1 MNGIYMDYMNNIW
14 EFFINSTRDLC
25 YRIMY
30 GTGKWTKNN
39 LLDKDVSTFDMYV
52 DEDEEIHIIYSKLS
66 GEIKYCTMKNKKWL
80 GRTIVEETKEKYE
93 VKDLKVEIINAK
105 MHIIYLKIDKLGND
119 HGLLVDCIWDGR
131 KVNNIEL
138 QDVIVASS
146 LKANYL
152 ETIVNEN
159 GINLYFITDEGDE
172 LSLNKCSFENNK
184 WSQKKRLYGIQGK
197 NISFSIIKENY
208 ITHIINKST
217 EEGIYLLEHIYIDI
231 NGKIKDYKLYESNNE
246 IKEPILFLKN
256 NRLNCCFIENSK
268 VYYSTFDNNEWS
280 FPILYETENEDTL
293 EIYKCFM
300 YSDIENSIVENLV
313 YLSEGEDFIIYVPK
327 DFKINNKLSSKIQK
341 EDTID
346 YENRE
351 FARTKLELLKEKAER
366 KNLEEKIHVLNIQLQ
381 KMQKYMEEYE
391 EKISLLSEQK
401 RKVDENYNVFIEFR
415 QNIQKDL
422 DDTQKLLTKEV
433 ATKNEINNKMK
444 ILNEELKEKNG
455 VIEDANI
462 LIISLKN
469 EINDLKK
476 IIKNQEAK
484 IKINEDEKEALISEK
499 NKLASDLEI
508 ERNQTIMGRL
518 LRKKTG
524 EI

>member
-1 MNGIYMDYMNNIW
+1 
-14 EFFINSTRDLC
+14 
-25 YRIMY
+25 
-30 GTGKWTKNN
+30 
-39 LLDKDVSTFDMYV
+39 
-52 DEDEEIHIIYSKLS
+52 
-66 GEIKYCTMKNKKWL
+66 
-80 GRTIVEETKEKYE
+80 
-93 VKDLKVEIINAK
+93 
-105 MHIIYLKIDKLGND
+105 
-119 HGLLVDCIWDGR
+119 
-131 KVNNIEL
+131 
-138 QDVIVASS
+138 
-146 LKANYL
+146 
-152 ETIVNEN
+152 
-159 GINLYFITDEGDE
+159 
-172 LSLNKCSFENNK
+172 
-184 WSQKKRLYGIQGK
+184 
-197 NISFSIIKENY
+197 
-208 ITHIINKST
+208 
-217 EEGIYLLEHIYIDI
+217 
-231 NGKIKDYKLYESNNE
+231 
-246 IKEPILFLKN
+246 
-256 NRLNCCFIENSK
+256 
-268 VYYSTFDNNEWS
+268 
-280 FPILYETENEDTL
+280 
-293 EIYKCFM
+293 M

>member
-1 MNGIYMDYMNNIW
+1 
-14 EFFINSTRDLC
+14 
-25 YRIMY
+25 
-30 GTGKWTKNN
+30 
-39 LLDKDVSTFDMYV
+39 
-52 DEDEEIHIIYSKLS
+52 
-66 GEIKYCTMKNKKWL
+66 
-80 GRTIVEETKEKYE
+80 
-93 VKDLKVEIINAK
+93 
-105 MHIIYLKIDKLGND
+105 
-119 HGLLVDCIWDGR
+119 
-131 KVNNIEL
+131 
-138 QDVIVASS
+138 
-146 LKANYL
+146 
-152 ETIVNEN
+152 
-159 GINLYFITDEGDE
+159 
-172 LSLNKCSFENNK
+172 
-184 WSQKKRLYGIQGK
+184 
-197 NISFSIIKENY
+197 
-208 ITHIINKST
+208 
-217 EEGIYLLEHIYIDI
+217 
-231 NGKIKDYKLYESNNE
+231 
-246 IKEPILFLKN
+246 
-256 NRLNCCFIENSK
+256 
-268 VYYSTFDNNEWS
+268 
-280 FPILYETENEDTL
+280 
-293 EIYKCFM
+293 
-300 YSDIENSIVENLV
+300 
-313 YLSEGEDFIIYVPK
+313 
-327 DFKINNKLSSKIQK
+327 
-341 EDTID
+341 
-346 YENRE
+346 
-351 FARTKLELLKEKAER
+351 
-366 KNLEEKIHVLNIQLQ
+366 
-381 KMQKYMEEYE
+381 MQKYMEEYE